1 MLGPVGWGWRVA
13 LELNEKGLIF
23 YFLILSPLQVGQR
36 GDCRTAAVDTGWR
49 DPVLG
54 HGQLD

>member
-1 MLGPVGWGWRVA
+1 MTLV
-13 LELNEKGLIF
+13 LNEKDLI

-54 HGQLD
+54 HGQLDSLDFKEKGSV